1 MNSRINYQKEKR
13 KANIGIV
20 ASATVLV
27 LALSISLAA
36 LFFYLDA
43 VGEART
49 CQQKEE
55 DFNPWENSNYGQ
67 YSYKTWEICGLT
79 EEFAADFKETY
90 HYYFAFDPEW
100 YPFIIKMKGELGEE
114 FQPLVDYAYEDNA
127 EEPDPITVRGIS
139 IPIEDDIREYAIEC
153 INILYGEEFITE
165 DNFED
170 YLGVSILDTT
180 QKPMGRADFTVAR
193 WLGIFGIANI
203 IAGILL
209 LRKGI
214 RNRKNIGLAEIRE
227 QEAMR
232 QAAMWQNTGES
243 NYQGFGGTGYSGEGA
258 YSGFG
263 SNTGSSG
270 YGSFENENTIGMSGN
285 NDYSGVNTGASIYG
299 RFGSTEM
306 PSGMEQSAAGYTGNA
321 QTGYTNNS
329 GVRLI
334 PIKKS
339 NVFLGIIGALGGAL
353 IGAGLWVALSMVGL
367 IAGIAGFVM
376 LKFALKGY
384 EKLSGRLDKKG
395 AIISLIIAAFMV
407 LFANVLDYVV
417 ALCRAFFKWDASFDT
432 IRYVVMNFG
441 TLMTEADSWGGFGLN
456 LVLGYGLSIWSS
468 YRLIGKILTYKE

>member
-1 MNSRINYQKEKR
+1 
-13 KANIGIV
+13 
-20 ASATVLV
+20 
-27 LALSISLAA
+27 
-36 LFFYLDA
+36 
-43 VGEART
+43 
-49 CQQKEE
+49 
-55 DFNPWENSNYGQ
+55 
-67 YSYKTWEICGLT
+67 
-79 EEFAADFKETY
+79 
-90 HYYFAFDPEW
+90 
-100 YPFIIKMKGELGEE
+100 
-114 FQPLVDYAYEDNA
+114 
-127 EEPDPITVRGIS
+127 
-139 IPIEDDIREYAIEC
+139 
-153 INILYGEEFITE
+153 
-165 DNFED
+165 
-170 YLGVSILDTT
+170 
-180 QKPMGRADFTVAR
+180 
-193 WLGIFGIANI
+193 
-203 IAGILL
+203 
-209 LRKGI
+209 
-214 RNRKNIGLAEIRE
+214 
-227 QEAMR
+227 MR

-417 ALCRAFFKWDASFDT
+417 ALCRAFFEWDASFDT

>member
-1 MNSRINYQKEKR
+1 MNLRINYQKEKR

-43 VGEART
+43 LGEVRR

-55 DFNPWENSNYGQ
+55 DFNPWDNSSYGQ

-139 IPIEDDIREYAIEC
+139 VPIEDDIREYAIEC

-170 YLGVSILDTT
+170 YLGVSILDMTR
-180 QKPMGRADFTVAR
+180 KPMGRADFTVAR

-232 QAAMWQNTGES
+232 QAAMWQNMGES
-243 NYQGFGGTGYSGEGA
+243 NYQSFGGTGYSGEGA

-263 SNTGSSG
+263 STTGSSG
-270 YGSFENENTIGMSGN
+270 YGSF
-285 NDYSGVNTGASIYG
+285 
-299 RFGSTEM
+299 GSTEM
-306 PSGMEQSAAGYTGNA
+306 ASGMGQSAAGYTGSA

-334 PIKKS
+334 PVKKS

-384 EKLSGRLDKKG
+384 EKLSGRLDRKG
-395 AIISLIIAAFMV
+395 AIISLMIAAFMV

-417 ALCRAFFKWDASFDT
+417 ALCRAFFEWDASFDT
-432 IRYVVMNFG
+432 IRYVVMNFT
-441 TLMTEADSWGGFGLN
+441 TLMTEADSWGGFWLN